1 MVGIAA
7 GIPAPHDPANHVRL
21 GDDVVSSGQGVVQ
34 YDLTKRHPDSTLEV
48 RSILPPPSTLL
59 LGAVRGLEVGRLSGR
74 RPWEAYIAGASGIA
88 VRPSDEDDKL
98 FVVRVNKRLC
108 WKQIPHP
115 PDSNRIPQQPRIHY
129 GLIGS
134 GNCLLKDI
142 QERDRLAKAL
152 GIRAVEMEGAG
163 VADAAWNQT
172 EVSHYLVLKYVNT
185 VTYLLLGSDA
195 NVD

>member
-74 RPWEAYIAGASGIA
+74 RPWEAYIAGAKA
-88 VRPSDEDDKL
+88 EWPS
-98 FVVRVNKRLC
+98 
-108 WKQIPHP
+108 
-115 PDSNRIPQQPRIHY
+115 S
-129 GLIGS
+129 
-134 GNCLLKDI
+134 
-142 QERDRLAKAL
+142 
-152 GIRAVEMEGAG
+152 
-163 VADAAWNQT
+163 
-172 EVSHYLVLKYVNT
+172 
-185 VTYLLLGSDA
+185 LGSIYCWSLGHCRA
-195 NVD
+195 PIR